1 MQAIGIRKGF
11 TLIELLVVIAII
23 AILAA
28 ILFPVFAQVREK
40 ARQISCTSNEKQMG
54 LGILQYVEDYDERFP
69 MAQYY
74 DAGGNPIDWPE
85 AIYPYVKNGQG
96 AVYASGATEH
106 NGQGGIFAC
115 PSFPVN
121 QPENYGISEC
131 ISAVGSG
138 ATTPTASDAQVD
150 SPSTEV
156 AIVEKGAA
164 STADGSGGPNF
175 EVFQGDWAQWMN
187 CTGPAAPAGAGGNPT
202 CTENDIATLPENHAD
217 LAYDFDEAAG
227 APAHTS
233 YPWPG
238 VMPRYRHQLHTN
250 VLFIDGHV
258 KSIAKGQLSWGQNIY
273 IPGLYTTMTVTPTNL
288 TGDYSY

>member
-1 MQAIGIRKGF
+1 MRTIETRKAF

-54 LGILQYVEDYDERFP
+54 LGILQYVEDYDETFP
-69 MAQYY
+69 MSQYY
-74 DAGGNPIDWPE
+74 DTSGNPIDWPE

-121 QPENYGISEC
+121 QAENYGISNC
-131 ISAVGSG
+131 ISRLGAPNVPTTATIGAV
-138 ATTPTASDAQVD
+138 DA
-150 SPSTEV
+150 PSNEV
-156 AIVEKGAA
+156 ALVEKGAA

-175 EVFQGDWAQWMN
+175 ETDQPYWAGYIA
-187 CTGPAAPAGAGGNPT
+187 CTGTGGT
-202 CTENDIATLPENHAD
+202 CTANDLATLPENHND
-217 LAYDFDEAAG
+217 LAFDFDEAPNSGPHSA
-227 APAHTS
+227 AAVP

-238 VMPRYRHQLHTN
+238 VMPRYRHQTHTN

-258 KSIAKGQLSWGQNIY
+258 KAIAKGQLSWGQNIY
-273 IPGLYTTMTVTPTNL
+273 IPGLYEQVDGAT
-288 TGDYSY
+288 Y